1 MKTNAKDNIFSVYM
15 HTNIINGK
23 KYVGITSKEPTRRWK
38 GNGSGYRNN
47 EHFWNA
53 IQKYGWDNFE
63 HDVIYQGL
71 NLDEASCI
79 EKELIA
85 KYNTNNPNFGY
96 NLTSGGEYGQE
107 LSDESRRKMS
117 DKAKNR
123 VITEEWRQHL
133 SEARIGRIPWN
144 KGKHLSDE
152 HKEKLSKIFTGRT
165 YDDSAIANMRNNCYK
180 NKAVILDGTIYTS
193 MAECIRLH
201 PDENLTQLRAW
212 LRGEN
217 SMPEEYKNRG
227 LSYYGVRCEYIL
239 DESIKEDRGVMVG
252 DIEFPSMISCDRYL
266 GLPNNTVS
274 HWLTGRR
281 KMPQK
286 FKDMGL
292 RYSNKKR
299 YWYKVI
305 EDESE

>member
-15 HTNIINGK
+15 HTNTINGK

-133 SEARIGRIPWN
+133 SEARIGRVPWN
-144 KGKHLSDE
+144 KGVSLSEEQRAKISESVKGRKHSTSSI
-152 HKEKLSKIFTGRT
+152 EK
-165 YDDSAIANMRNNCYK
+165 MQMNCYK
-180 NKAVILDGTIYTS
+180 NKAVVLDGVIYAS
-193 MAECIRLH
+193 MAECVILH
-201 PDENLTQLRAW
+201 PNENLTQLRAW

-227 LSYYGVRCEYIL
+227 LSYYGVNHEYI
-239 DESIKEDRGVMVG
+239 EDTSVYADKSVICDG
-252 DIEFPSMISCDRYL
+252 IEFTSMIECDRYY
-266 GLPNNTVS
+266 GLPRCTTS
-274 HWLTGRR
+274 HLLHGDY

>member
-1 MKTNAKDNIFSVYM
+1 MKTNAKDNTFSVYM
-15 HTNIINGK
+15 HTNTINGK
-23 KYVGITSKEPTRRWK
+23 KYVGITSKEPNRRWK

-63 HDVIYQGL
+63 HYVIYQEL
-71 NLDEASCI
+71 SLDEASSI
-79 EKELIA
+79 EKELIT

-133 SEARIGRIPWN
+133 SEARIGRVPWN
-144 KGKHLSDE
+144 KGVSLSEEQRAKISESVKGRKHNAASI
-152 HKEKLSKIFTGRT
+152 EK
-165 YDDSAIANMRNNCYK
+165 MQMNCYK
-180 NKAVILDGTIYTS
+180 NKAVVLDGIVYAS
-193 MAECIRLH
+193 MAECVRLH

-227 LSYYGVRCEYIL
+227 LSYYGVNYEYIE
-239 DESIKEDRGVMVG
+239 DASIYADKSVICDG
-252 DIEFPSMISCDRYL
+252 IEFTSMTECDRYY
-266 GLPNNTVS
+266 GLPRCTTS
-274 HWLTGRR
+274 HLLHGDY